1 MLRVLHVSVV
11 LATILNQCVG
21 GDGVKHIRPSY
32 LAAEYT
38 GPVNDTPTTLFLKLK
53 GGDSPVG
60 YAPVYING
68 KPIYRFTQPNFKN
81 EIAPSVM
88 LYDNQAGDNQ
98 IGFIHTSCSYPIQ
111 IGWMFDQI
119 GWIWPIQ
126 SSVRVAS
133 AVVFSAQL
141 NLMSLL
147 GFPPRHHILVMEN
160 SLTWVLFVIDRC
172 FNCLWMF
179 KKLFGG
185 CFGQ

>member
-81 EIAPSVM
+81 EIAPSIM
-88 LYDNQAGDNQ
+88 LYDNQAVVNQ

-119 GWIWPIQ
+119 GDGFGPFKVVGACAGGECSGII
-126 SSVRVAS
+126 SSTEPDVPA
-133 AVVFSAQL
+133 
-141 NLMSLL
+141 
-147 GFPPRHHILVMEN
+147 
-160 SLTWVLFVIDRC
+160 WVSP
-172 FNCLWMF
+172 
-179 KKLFGG
+179 
-185 CFGQ
+185 